1 MRARPSLGFTTP
13 LCGTAA
19 RTRCRR
25 WRAGQHLGIR
35 CARAGVEV
43 ATAVLRTAS
52 MSARTRGSAAER
64 WRMSSP
70 THSTLAVVSYAA
82 QLGACGSMA
91 PTADIFHLLTWRVP
105 SSGRLTGPGGATS
118 AKAAHPHRT
127 RAAQSGMRVGRRHPA
142 TRVMRSWR
150 CERAIA
156 RSQVAVKLAPSLT
169 RSHSDRGAHRR
180 RMSGGHAIDAGLRA
194 TTRAYATIAELNRHG
209 AGRQLGDC
217 AARPPLRCLPATAQR
232 IHDTGAVPRCAKT
245 KLEGDRQL

>member
-142 TRVMRSWR
+142 TRVMRIW
-150 CERAIA
+150 
-156 RSQVAVKLAPSLT
+156 
-169 RSHSDRGAHRR
+169 R